1 MGHHRVK
8 VFVRLRPSCRPST
21 AIHVDHAAN
30 TIRID
35 VQKQHGG
42 GPPRPYND
50 QMVFPFDNVIQSSC
64 QETVFDQCAKS
75 VVEDILGGY
84 NGTILTYGQ
93 TGSGKTYTMT
103 GDTKAYAHRG
113 IIPRAVER
121 IFAEKVAKPEAGITV
136 HVSYL
141 EVYNEGIY
149 DLLPQRRL
157 ASAVSLTAMEDNGL
171 IEIKGLNKM
180 HCSTEAEA
188 LKYFFEGERHRSVAP
203 HTLNQM
209 SSRSHCV
216 FTLFVERHS
225 GLRTLEEVT
234 SCKLNLVDLAG
245 LERLKRTEVGG
256 QTKKE
261 AMLINKSLSFLEQVV
276 SHTLRFAALVMQ
288 KQRLSLEAYY
298 LKSALHWADR
308 AAVYALR
315 QGTGH
320 VPFRQSRLTTLLKD
334 ALGGNCKTVL
344 IACAWAE
351 DFFLDETI
359 STLRFAQ
366 RVKYLKTSAIINKK
380 PDDANIE
387 RKYVREISDLKQEL
401 ALRDALTG
409 RPSISYDDLTEET
422 RSELRERIQ
431 AFLAEEAGIDSIPI
445 ENFKQ
450 VKELLCLFKEAQV
463 SLRRELEKL
472 LRDYG
477 GGPDTFL
484 NHPATDIEMNP
495 GSTEGD
501 DEEYVGELDTEG
513 FHVGPVA
520 PDDARPDLPPSP
532 HAMVRAL
539 RSPELRY
546 GDDTLLDYNKSPPI
560 KAAPPDLW
568 DLDLEE
574 RNEAFLEYK
583 HNTEEGQIQEQE
595 LKTKTAELRMRKRSA
610 RELYTTVNNSKHE
623 IADVKLLDSAS
634 KAGARVEFG
643 NQAFD
648 EQKYHLMQRFR
659 VARSAYQ
666 RAFQELK
673 EVKTNL
679 ELLQQEVRDCK
690 QKLLESFYRW
700 FETMSM
706 YRGDMSKMEA
716 FSSGSPAAVVSG
728 PKQSVY
734 KGDIDVG
741 KVEAPLPA
749 SAGVV
754 TGSKLGMTKSPGLNH
769 EIVKGSVM
777 VPQQQNKTRSKGG
790 K

>member
-8 VFVRLRPSCRPST
+8 VFLRLRPSCRPST

-50 QMVFPFDNVIQSSC
+50 QMVFPFDSIIQSSC

-75 VVEDILGGY
+75 VVEDVLGGY

-93 TGSGKTYTMT
+93 TGSGKTFTMT

-113 IIPRAVER
+113 IVPRAIER
-121 IFAEKVAKPEAGITV
+121 IFAEKVAKPEAGIVV

-180 HCSTEAEA
+180 HCNTKAEA

-203 HTLNQM
+203 HTMNQI

-256 QTKKE
+256 QAKKE
-261 AMLINKSLSFLEQVV
+261 AMLINKSLSFLEQ
-276 SHTLRFAALVMQ
+276 
-288 KQRLSLEAYY
+288 
-298 LKSALHWADR
+298 
-308 AAVYALR
+308 AVYAVR

-344 IACAWAE
+344 IVCAWAE

-359 STLRFAQ
+359 STLKFAQ
-366 RVKYLKTSAIINKK
+366 RVKYLKTNAIINRR
-380 PDDANIE
+380 PDAANVE
-387 RKYVREISDLKQEL
+387 RKYVREISELKQEL

-450 VKELLCLFKEAQV
+450 VKELFCLFKEAQV
-463 SLRRELEKL
+463 SLRGELEKL

-484 NHPATDIEMNP
+484 NHPATDVDMNP
-495 GSTEGD
+495 GSTEPD
-501 DEEYVGELDTEG
+501 DEECVGELDTEG

-520 PDDARPDLPPSP
+520 PDDARPDFPPSP

-546 GDDTLLDYNKSPPI
+546 EDDTVLDYEKSPPI

-568 DLDLEE
+568 DLDQEE

-583 HNTEEGQIQEQE
+583 RNTEDGQIQEQE
-595 LKTKTAELRMRKRSA
+595 LRTKTSELRMRKQSA
-610 RELYTTVNNSKHE
+610 RELYTTVNDSKHE
-623 IADVKLLDSAS
+623 IADIKKLLDSSS

-643 NQAFD
+643 NAAFD
-648 EQKYHLMQRFR
+648 EQKYHLMQRFS

-666 RAFQELK
+666 TAFQELK
-673 EVKTNL
+673 EVKSEL
-679 ELLQQEVRDCK
+679 DLLQQEVRDCK

-700 FETMSM
+700 FETMSA
-706 YRGDMSKMEA
+706 YRGDLSKMEV
-716 FSSGSPAAVVSG
+716 FPPGSLAAVTG
-728 PKQSVY
+728 PKQSIY
-734 KGDIDVG
+734 KADIG
-741 KVEAPLPA
+741 KVETLPPGSPGSNMSLTNGPA
-749 SAGVV
+749 S
-754 TGSKLGMTKSPGLNH
+754 LNN
-769 EIVKGSVM
+769 ETAKGSTV
-777 VPQQQNKTRSKGG
+777 VSQQNKMQKIKAGR
-790 K
+790 